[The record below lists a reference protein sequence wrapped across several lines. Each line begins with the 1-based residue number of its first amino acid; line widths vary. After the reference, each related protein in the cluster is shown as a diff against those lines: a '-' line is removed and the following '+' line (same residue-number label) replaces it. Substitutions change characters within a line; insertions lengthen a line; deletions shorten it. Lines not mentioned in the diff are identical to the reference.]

1 MFPLPN
7 KAQKIIIAPL
17 NWGLGHA
24 TRCIPLIRHCISQ
37 GKNVIIASDG
47 EALELLSDEFPD
59 LEKIKLPAYK
69 VKYKGKSLFS
79 IVFSNSFN
87 ILNAIV
93 KEHFALK
100 TIVKEHNPDYIIS
113 DSRFGFWSNKTHT
126 TFITH
131 QLSLH
136 SKNEFFAFLLN
147 IVNRFLLNRFQEI
160 WVLDNNDHLL
170 SGKLSQNVNLKNIRF
185 IGPVSRLK
193 KAKASIKYSLGI
205 ILSGPE
211 PARTILEE
219 KRVDHLIHYKQSVI
233 LVRGTNKLSRVE
245 YPKSWCVKNRLDA
258 KEINNVV
265 LSSEK
270 IITRSGYTS
279 IMDYFLL
286 EKSAILIPTPG
297 QSEQEYLAEYL
308 DGKFGFVN
316 INESDLKLLM
326 PFALRPSNI

>member
-7 KAQKIIIAPL
+7 KAQKIIVAPL

-24 TRCIPLIRHCISQ
+24 TRCIPIIRYCIDQ
-37 GKNVIIASDG
+37 GKKVILASDG
-47 EALELLSDEFPD
+47 EALELLSDEFPE
-59 LEKIKLPAYK
+59 LEKIKLPGYN

-79 IVFSNSFN
+79 IVFNNSFN

-100 TIVKEHNPDYIIS
+100 TIVKEYSPDYILS
-113 DSRFGFWSNKTHT
+113 DSRFGFWSNKIHS

-131 QLSLH
+131 QLNLQG
-136 SKNEFFAFLLN
+136 KNSFFAFLLN
-147 IVNRFLLNRFQEI
+147 IVNRFFLNRFQEI

-170 SGKLSQNVNLKNIRF
+170 SGKLSQNIKLKNTRF

-193 KAKASIKYSLGI
+193 KAKTSIKYSLGI

-211 PARTILEE
+211 PARSKLEE
-219 KRVDHLIHYKQSVI
+219 KLVNSLIHYKQSVI
-233 LVRGTNKLSRVE
+233 LVRGTNNLSELE
-245 YPKSWCVKNRLDA
+245 YPKGWIVKNRLDA
-258 KEINNVV
+258 NAINNVI

-270 IITRSGYTS
+270 IISRSGYTS
-279 IMDYFLL
+279 IMDYYLL
-286 EKSAILIPTPG
+286 KKSAILIPTPG

-308 DGKFGFVN
+308 DGKFGFLN
-316 INESDLKLLM
+316 LNESNLNLLM
-326 PFALRPSNI
+326 SFIQRP